1 MQEKKVYMRQ
11 SIRNWLHW
19 SADIWDKHLSMRLA
33 GKPAFLL
40 EKYINKYWEQEWQ
53 NRYREFLI
61 MLKEIWDSN
70 FSAFVLYVN
79 DKT

>member
-19 SADIWDKHLSMRLA
+19 SADIWDKHLSMRFA

-40 EKYINKYWEQEWQ
+40 EKYVKKYWEKEWQ
-53 NRYREFLI
+53 NRYRELLLMF
-61 MLKEIWDSN
+61 KEIWDSN